1 MSNDADPSPLLGYLV
16 GAASL
21 VLVVAGLKLAAPIV
35 NLVLMSFLLAF
46 TISPIQNWLI
56 CRKFPKGLAVF
67 VTVLLIIVGGS
78 VLISILAASV
88 GGLIGKLPDYEI
100 KLTGLW
106 NAINAFFLDHHINI
120 SGLLSLKEFDPKQLV
135 AVAGNLL
142 GTVLQGLSNGVFVI
156 IITVFVLVELSAMQ
170 FHSFRDRSVRTG
182 FQKRV
187 NQVVGDVGKYIAITG
202 WNGLINAAANFLWL
216 LVLGVDFALT
226 WAVISFLFNFVPN
239 FGFVMA
245 VIPPAAIA
253 LLEYGWVRALLVI
266 VGYVIFNFIAES
278 VIKPRTMKA
287 RLDISPL
294 LTILSV
300 IFSGLGA
307 GRARRCSRRAPDDR
321 PSKIGKR
328 TSQSRPF
335 SAMISD
341 REAPSLGRRALAVLA
356 MLAAA
361 ALVVELVV
369 FVANNIGWLIVALA
383 GLAIAAAGGWWALT
397 ERMPRRAVGIAGLVA
412 GAAVIIVAVF
422 QAVQG
427 AQSPLVRIAVV
438 LALLAV
444 ATLAARWALAPDLR
458 ETRARSR
465 RDTRPPA
472 ASRC

>member
-1 MSNDADPSPLLGYLV
+1 MSNDAHPSPLFSYLV
-16 GAASL
+16 GSASL

-78 VLISILAASV
+78 GLISILAASV
-88 GGLIGKLPDYEI
+88 GGLIGKLPDYET

-170 FHSFRDRSVRTG
+170 FHSFRDRSAGTG

-239 FGFVMA
+239 VGFVMA

-300 IFSGLGA
+300 IFWGWVLGA
-307 GRARRCSRRAPDDR
+307 PG
-321 PSKIGKR
+321 
-328 TSQSRPF
+328 
-335 SAMISD
+335 
-341 REAPSLGRRALAVLA
+341 
-356 MLAAA
+356 
-361 ALVVELVV
+361 
-369 FVANNIGWLIVALA
+369 
-383 GLAIAAAGGWWALT
+383 
-397 ERMPRRAVGIAGLVA
+397 
-412 GAAVIIVAVF
+412 
-422 QAVQG
+422 
-427 AQSPLVRIAVV
+427 VV
-438 LALLAV
+438 LAVPLTITLQKLAKEQV
-444 ATLAARWALAPDLR
+444 SQGRSAL
-458 ETRARSR
+458 
-465 RDTRPPA
+465 
-472 ASRC
+472 